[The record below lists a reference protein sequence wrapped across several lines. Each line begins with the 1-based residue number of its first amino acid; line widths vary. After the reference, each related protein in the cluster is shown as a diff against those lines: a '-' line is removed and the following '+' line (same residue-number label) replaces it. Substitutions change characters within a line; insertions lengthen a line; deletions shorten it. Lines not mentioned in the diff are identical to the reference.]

1 MGNKQNT
8 LLADPNLQ
16 KFKQHFSNLELYMLS
31 LLFKDLAAR
40 QHGVMDKDTFLKFF
54 PLTGLWGERLFE
66 KFDRKHTGYI
76 DFPEFIEG
84 LALCCHS
91 TEDEKIHY
99 LFSLYDMDQDGF
111 IKKKEM
117 ITMLYN
123 YPKNHI
129 KFITDDMAPDGGQ
142 KLERL
147 TENKRRS
154 FHNSEKDQS
163 ILVVPSINILESPMP
178 KVKTLTMQSVHSD
191 AVDAALND
199 ELEVAGENKM
209 PGNTL
214 PVERDI
220 KKPFNYFVQ
229 RESMANLNFV
239 NVDDNERAKPKNL
252 SRIDLR
258 GLLDPATDRKVSGD
272 RIVPSRNSNSRDYGT
287 IMGGQDQLRITAV
300 RKSSASLANADQSF
314 VLSTTVNTRV
324 KEYASFMFKTIDGAN
339 TRGKISYDE
348 FKQWINLHPIILKVF
363 DETFHQDIWATPR
376 IPKTMGTKTNFTSGA
391 TEDDLR
397 RFDSMSKGSKPF
409 KYQEKPSEM
418 SGDLYKKGKRSKN
431 WVRRFF
437 ELHEHFLFY
446 YENKNDSQPK
456 GIFFLDGCEIDE
468 LKDYNTTKK
477 YGFTI
482 SNKSESYENH
492 VLYCNTKQE
501 FDEWMSHLRIFK
513 SSTIMDL
520 YTFHE
525 KIGTGKFS
533 VVYRAT
539 CKNDKNKEYAVKVIE
554 KKLLKPEEREFLLS
568 ETSVMKVLDHPNI
581 IKLIDTVESKTH
593 IYIITEIVKDGD
605 LFDYIVNQEFVEEYD
620 ASFVMKQLL
629 ISVYY
634 LHSIGIIHRDI
645 KPENILI
652 SMDNHNQVKEVK
664 IIDFGFA
671 KLMNDDARL
680 CETCGT
686 PNYVA
691 PEILRNCGY
700 DKSADIWSLGVIMYL
715 MVRGLLP
722 FDAHDVNEI
731 LRNTLKADVPME
743 DEHWAN
749 ISPEAKDLIQKF
761 LSKEYDKRIDIA
773 TALKHPWIKN
783 REALKS
789 RIGVNRRNGAE
800 PNSGD
805 LNGAGF

>member
-1 MGNKQNT
+1 
-8 LLADPNLQ
+8 
-16 KFKQHFSNLELYMLS
+16 
-31 LLFKDLAAR
+31 
-40 QHGVMDKDTFLKFF
+40 
-54 PLTGLWGERLFE
+54 
-66 KFDRKHTGYI
+66 
-76 DFPEFIEG
+76 
-84 LALCCHS
+84 
-91 TEDEKIHY
+91 
-99 LFSLYDMDQDGF
+99 
-111 IKKKEM
+111 
-117 ITMLYN
+117 
-123 YPKNHI
+123 
-129 KFITDDMAPDGGQ
+129 
-142 KLERL
+142 
-147 TENKRRS
+147 
-154 FHNSEKDQS
+154 
-163 ILVVPSINILESPMP
+163 
-178 KVKTLTMQSVHSD
+178 
-191 AVDAALND
+191 
-199 ELEVAGENKM
+199 
-209 PGNTL
+209 
-214 PVERDI
+214 
-220 KKPFNYFVQ
+220 
-229 RESMANLNFV
+229 
-239 NVDDNERAKPKNL
+239 
-252 SRIDLR
+252 
-258 GLLDPATDRKVSGD
+258 
-272 RIVPSRNSNSRDYGT
+272 
-287 IMGGQDQLRITAV
+287 MGGQDPLKITAV

-324 KEYASFMFKTIDGAN
+324 KEYASFMFKNIDGAN
-339 TRGKISYDE
+339 SRGKISYDE
-348 FKQWINLHPIILKVF
+348 FKQWINLHPMILKVF

-376 IPKTMGTKTNFTSGA
+376 IPKTLQTKTNFTSGA

-397 RFDSMSKGSKPF
+397 RWESLSKTSKYPF

-431 WVRRFF
+431 WVKRFF

-446 YENKNDSQPK
+446 YETKGATQPK
-456 GIFFLDGCEIDE
+456 GIFFLDGCEIEE
-468 LKDYNTTKK
+468 LKDYNVTKK

-525 KIGTGKFS
+525 KIGAGKFS
-533 VVYRAT
+533 TVYRAT
-539 CKNDKNKEYAVKVIE
+539 CKADKNKEYAVKIIE
-554 KKLLKPEEREFLLS
+554 KKLLKPEERDFLLS

-605 LFDYIVNQEFVEEYD
+605 LFDYIVNQEYVEEYD

-645 KPENILI
+645 KPENILV
-652 SMDNHNQVKEVK
+652 SMDNHEQIKEVK

-680 CETCGT
+680 SETCGT

-722 FDAHDVNEI
+722 FDAHDQNEI
-731 LRNTLKADVPME
+731 LVNTLKASVPLE

-749 ISPEAKDLIQKF
+749 VSPDAKDLIKK
-761 LSKEYDKRIDIA
+761 LLCKDCPNRIDIP

-783 REALKS
+783 REALKQY
-789 RIGVNRRNGAE
+789 IGVNRKGEVE
-800 PNSGD
+800 PTSGD
-805 LNGAGF
+805 LNVAGL